1 MAAFHNITGKTFSVI
16 TLGCRV
22 NHYESEAIASML
34 EGRGAV
40 FIPYERRSA
49 DTPDIVALL
58 TCSITSAADSKT
70 RKTLRRVR
78 RENPSSL
85 IIAFGCW
92 AQAVSADDARSLGV
106 DILIGN
112 RMKGSVL
119 ESIDGWFE
127 SNGRFLERRTD
138 VAVSGL
144 WDELLLDRPRIHTRA
159 FIKIQDGCDRRCSYC
174 AVPSLRGAQVSRDPE
189 DICREIGCVV
199 SNGAAEVVLTGVH
212 LGGYRCGGETL
223 AALVRRISSIGGVKR
238 LRFGSLEPFAV
249 NAELLRALAES
260 GIFCRHLHLPVQSG
274 DDSIL
279 ASMRRGYSSSDFAR
293 IVDLTRS
300 ILGSDVHISTDLIVG
315 FPGEGDAEF
324 RRSLSLL
331 DVLEVGRVHVFPYSA
346 RRGAEAASMRGAVSR
361 NVIRERAS
369 EAAALSRTLLSS
381 YASGH
386 LNRADSIL
394 VEKSGGGVSS
404 GWSGHYL
411 KVYAADDQ
419 STKNGLSGNVLEVC
433 PEREVGGIL
442 LCKGV
447 DARIISDAADEQ
459 I

>member
-1 MAAFHNITGKTFSVI
+1 MTAFHNITGKTFSVI

-40 FIPYERRSA
+40 FIPYERRSEG
-49 DTPDIVALL
+49 TPDIVALL

-92 AQAVSADDARSLGV
+92 AQAVSSDDARSLGV

-119 ESIDGWFE
+119 ESIDGWFASE
-127 SNGRFLERRTD
+127 GRFLERRTG
-138 VAVSGL
+138 VAGSGL
-144 WDELLLDRPRIHTRA
+144 WDELSLDRPRIHTRA

-174 AVPSLRGAQVSRDPE
+174 AVPSLRGSQVSRDPE
-189 DICREIGCVV
+189 DVCREIGSVV
-199 SNGAAEVVLTGVH
+199 SNGVAEVVLTGVH
-212 LGGYRCGGETL
+212 LGGYRYGDETL

-249 NAELLRALAES
+249 NADLLHALAES

-279 ASMRRGYSSSDFAR
+279 ASMRRGYSSSGFAR
-293 IVDLTRS
+293 IADLTRS

-331 DVLEVGRVHVFPYSA
+331 GRLEVGRVHVFPYSA
-346 RRGAEAASMRGAVSR
+346 RSGTEAASMRGAVGRS
-361 NVIRERAS
+361 VIRERVS

-394 VEKSGGGVSS
+394 VESSSGGVSS